1 VEMTYARW
9 REDGFDADFV
19 ASELAKGA
27 SPLPS
32 GGLQFSGGTFFGEPL
47 ILLETG
53 VEFLV
58 PISDV
63 DRSRIID
70 GALEAALRSKDYGPS
85 VLIGEI
91 NKATRDFARSPET
104 KYVVATGLS
113 FRHFEDLSRI
123 EGPDPRLY
131 VRRRLPRYLVE
142 ARREAKQRTGRVV
155 GGDYPEDVPFKRYAP
170 AWIHVRGRSTHEA
183 IDRAVEALD
192 LRRGIWNFALN
203 RGTGATYPPPTRGP
217 INEVL
222 AGPIYSLHH
231 QDGALAADYDWVDP
245 EYTGPRLSRKVQA
258 EWARVLK
265 DEEDVRA
272 ALKRSPYRATL
283 EDALRRY
290 CRSLDS
296 ADLSH
301 AFLNLWGLLET
312 LTGISPQ
319 EGHDSVVKRASF
331 IFVDGQRKTHEQVL
345 HHLRRHRNSYVHA
358 GEGANQAGAY
368 LHQIRRYVEQMLLF
382 HLMNSRHFSSMD
394 RATRFL
400 DLPSDTRDLRHFI
413 ETREEEATRAAKAAR
428 LAREGLRFREGD

>member
-1 VEMTYARW
+1 MTYARW

-19 ASELAKGA
+19 TSELAKGV

-32 GGLQFSGGTFFGEPL
+32 GGLQISGDLFFGEPL

-70 GALEAALRSKDYGPS
+70 RALEAALRSKDFGPA

-104 KYVVATGLS
+104 KYVMVTGLS
-113 FRHFEDLSRI
+113 FKYFEDLSRI
-123 EGPDPRLY
+123 EGPDLRLY
-131 VRRRLPRYLVE
+131 VRRQLPRYLVE
-142 ARREAKQRTGRVV
+142 ARREAKQRSRREI

-170 AWIHVRGRSTHEA
+170 GWIHVRARSPQEA
-183 IDRAVEALD
+183 MDRAVKALD
-192 LRRGIWNFALN
+192 LRRGIWNFAIN
-203 RGTGATYPPPTRGP
+203 RRAGAKYPSPRRGP

-222 AGPIYSLHH
+222 GGPLYSLHR
-231 QDGALAADYDWVDP
+231 QDGGLAVEYDWVDP
-245 EYTGPRLSRKVQA
+245 EYTKPRLSRKVQMK
-258 EWARVLK
+258 WAQILE

-290 CRSLDS
+290 CRALDW

-301 AFLNLWGLLET
+301 AFVDLWGLLET

-319 EGHDSVVKRASF
+319 DSHNSVVRRASF
-331 IFVDGQRKTHEQVL
+331 IFADEQRKTHEQVL

-358 GEGANQAGAY
+358 GEGADQTGAY
-368 LHQIRRYVEQMLLF
+368 LHQIRLYAEQMLSF
-382 HLMNSRHFSSMD
+382 HLKNSRYLTSMEW
-394 RATRFL
+394 AARFL
-400 DLPSDTRDLRHFI
+400 DLPFDNRDLQHLI
-413 ETREEEATRAAKAAR
+413 ETREREATNATEAAR
-428 LAREGLRFREGD
+428 LAKEGLRFRSSG